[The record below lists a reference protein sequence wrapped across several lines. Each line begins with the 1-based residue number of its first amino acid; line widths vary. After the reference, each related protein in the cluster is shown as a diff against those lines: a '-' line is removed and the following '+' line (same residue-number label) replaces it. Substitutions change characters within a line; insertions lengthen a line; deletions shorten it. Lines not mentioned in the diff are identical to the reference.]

1 MVYDSMMNKI
11 NPRTLGAVGN
21 RANLENDSI
30 AKYAKQI
37 NKSGPVNS
45 NTQSRIEQ

>member
-1 MVYDSMMNKI
+1 MLYDSMMNKI

-21 RANLENDSI
+21 RANLEQNDSI

-37 NKSGPVNS
+37 NKSGPVNA
-45 NTQSRIEQ
+45 THSRIE